1 MQAYVKM
8 FFSFLD
14 ETGAMTDA
22 EVGRLVRQIMEY
34 GRTGNT
40 EKYLKGNERYAFPL
54 YKAQFD
60 RDRERYVAV
69 SRKRAEA
76 GKSGG
81 MAKAGKSSKSSNCYQ
96 TLANASKCYQEEEDK
111 DKDKDKDK
119 DEEEEK
125 DKDNTIN
132 SCCRSHLPPL
142 NSVEG
147 YVSSNIDRLSAGNFE
162 ELAGFMDDLP
172 EELVRYAV
180 DECCANGKRTFGYL
194 RSILQSYLR
203 EDIRTAGEAK
213 ARSER
218 FKQSRTAPAGAEKS
232 NPALNYNQRKYT
244 DADFADF
251 FEDLGG

>member
-81 MAKAGKSSKSSNCYQ
+81 LAKAGNSSKSSNCCQ
-96 TLANASKCYQEEEDK
+96 MLANASKCYQEEDK
-111 DKDKDKDK
+111 DKDKDKGED
-119 DEEEEK
+119 K
-125 DKDNTIN
+125 DKDTIN
-132 SCCRSHLPPL
+132 SSSRSPLPPL
-142 NSVEG
+142 NSIEG
-147 YVSSNIDRLSAGNFE
+147 YVSGNIDRLSAGNFE

-203 EDIRTAGEAK
+203 EDIRTVGEAK

-218 FKQSRTAPAGAEKS
+218 FKQSRTASAGAERH
-232 NPALNYNQRKYT
+232 NPALNYAQRKYT